1 MAPLTAAIPQLSSAG
16 WIFLIP
22 LLPLVGAA
30 INGLFGAALQR
41 RFGARVVHVVAIGVM
56 LAAAG
61 LALGAVGQL
70 AALPPSARYLHDRV
84 FPMLAIGQ
92 LHVDC
97 ALAVDPLSAVM
108 LLVITLV
115 GTLIHVYSA
124 GYMHD
129 DPAQWRFFAYLN
141 LFIFAMLLLVMG
153 DGFVTLFFGWE
164 GVGLCSYLLIGFWYR
179 ERRNAS
185 AGFKAF
191 VVNRVGDW
199 GFIAALLLLFWSLGG
214 SWSAIDHRYYPDDPA
229 GRTAQLA
236 VAVTEQPTA
245 QAEGAA
251 RHALVNVAPTVVF
264 RELQAQLAVTDES
277 GARPLAEAL
286 RQKTLWGI
294 PVVTLIA
301 LFLLLAAT
309 GKSAQLPLYVWLPD
323 AMAGPTPVSALI
335 HAATMVTAGVYLMV
349 RLSFLIVLA
358 PAIMTAIAIV
368 GAATALFA
376 AVIALFQYDIKK
388 VLAYSTV
395 SQLGFM
401 FVAVGVGSF
410 WTAVFHLVT
419 HACFKACLFLGAGS
433 VIHGMHRLTHARSHR
448 RGGAEA
454 DAHDQAHGDDDHAPA
469 RLDPRLAA
477 DPTDPQDLRN
487 MGGLGALMPTTRWTY
502 FIACWAI
509 SGLPLGAGFFSKDEI
524 LASAFGRSGILWA
537 LGLTTALC
545 TAFYSFRA
553 YYMAFWARPASD
565 EQRAHV
571 VESPRSMTG
580 PLLILGALC
589 LLVGPALGL
598 PLLLT
603 HHEPW
608 LAEWLLPV
616 TQLSQAWLPRQ
627 SVGPIAGAPLE
638 GLLLLASLAAAFGGW
653 LGARALYRDL
663 GATSQRLVGLRSRF
677 AALHALVYDRFGVDE
692 LYDRTVVRSFGRIA
706 HAAAWLDL
714 HVVDGIVGAVAA
726 LARAAAALSGIIDR
740 YVVDGAVDGVAN
752 ALLGSGRTLRRMQ
765 TGRINNYVLG
775 VAVGIVLLIVLTSWL

>member
-1 MAPLTAAIPQLSSAG
+1 MPPVTAAIPRLTTVG
-16 WIFLIP
+16 WLFLIP

-30 INGLFGAALQR
+30 INGLCGATLQR
-41 RFGARVVHVVAIGVM
+41 RFGARVVHAIAIGVM
-56 LAAAG
+56 LAAAA
-61 LALGAVGQL
+61 LALVAVGQL
-70 AALPPSARYLHDRV
+70 AALPAAARYLHDRV
-84 FPMLAIGQ
+84 FPMLAVGN
-92 LHVDC
+92 LRVDF
-97 ALAVDPLSAVM
+97 ALALDPLSATL

-141 LFIFAMLLLVMG
+141 LFIFAMLLLVLG
-153 DGFVTLFFGWE
+153 DSFVTLFFGWE

-179 ERRNAS
+179 ERKNAS
-185 AGFKAF
+185 AGLKAF

-214 SWSAIDHRYYPDDPA
+214 SWSAIDHRYYPEDPA

-236 VAVTEQPTA
+236 VAVT
-245 QAEGAA
+245 AEPDAA
-251 RHALVNVAPTVVF
+251 AASATSHALVTVAPTVVF

-277 GARPLAEAL
+277 GARPLALAL
-286 RQKTLWGI
+286 QQKTLWSI

-335 HAATMVTAGVYLMV
+335 HAATMVTAGVYLMS
-349 RLSFLIVLA
+349 RLGFLIVLA
-358 PAIMTAIAIV
+358 PAVMTTIAIV

-388 VLAYSTV
+388 VLAYSTI

-401 FVAVGVGSF
+401 FVAVGVGAF
-410 WTAVFHLVT
+410 WTAIFHLVT
-419 HACFKACLFLGAGS
+419 HAVFKACLFLGAGS
-433 VIHGMHRLTHARSHR
+433 VIHGMHRLTHARSHAHDSER
-448 RGGAEA
+448 EL
-454 DAHDQAHGDDDHAPA
+454 HDQAHGDDDHAPKP
-469 RLDPRLAA
+469 LDPRLAA
-477 DPTDPQDLRN
+477 DATDPQDLRN

-502 FIACWAI
+502 FAACWAI
-509 SGLPLGAGFFSKDEI
+509 AGLPLGAGFYSKDEI
-524 LASAFGRSGILWA
+524 LTSEFGRSGVLWA
-537 LGLTTALC
+537 FGLATALC

-553 YYMAFWARPASD
+553 YYLAFAAHAPTD
-565 EQRAHV
+565 EQRAHI
-571 VESPRSMTG
+571 VESPRSMTV
-580 PLLILGALC
+580 PLAILGALTFI
-589 LLVGPALGL
+589 VGPALAL

-608 LAEWLLPV
+608 LAEWLMPV
-616 TQLSQAWLPRQ
+616 TQLTQAWLPKP
-627 SVGPIAGAPLE
+627 STSTPAEAGLM
-638 GLLLLASLAAAFGGW
+638 LASLAAAFGGW

-663 GATSQRLVGLRSRF
+663 GATSQPLVRLRARF
-677 AALHALVYDRFGVDE
+677 AAVHALAYDCFRVDE
-692 LYDRTVVRSFGRIA
+692 LYDRTVVRSFGRLA
-706 HAAAWLDL
+706 HAAAWLDVN
-714 HVVDGIVGAVAA
+714 VVDGLVAAIAAVA
-726 LARAAAALSGIIDR
+726 RTAAALSGLIDR
-740 YVVDGAVDGVAN
+740 YLVDGAVDGVAN
-752 ALLGSGRTLRRMQ
+752 LLLGSGRALRRMQ